1 MAFEKFDYNA
11 ILADMKVKRSALD
24 TSIAGL
30 EAALASGALGQAAEG
45 EGSTSGS
52 STVTGIPLGQP
63 MDLPSGAFLG
73 KSMPDAIKL
82 YLSAVRQRKTARDIA
97 TALKAGGM
105 VSTSD
110 DFESVVQ
117 ASVQRLKSMGH
128 LLKFA
133 DGWGLTEWSPP
144 GFRPSADRIP
154 KTKKK
159 AKKKK
164 AKTKA
169 TAPTEQ
175 PKPTAARQAG
185 DQAATEM
192 AAKIQEMP
200 KAV

>member
-30 EAALASGALGQAAEG
+30 EAALASGALGQATEG
-45 EGSTSGS
+45 DGISVS
-52 STVTGIPLGQP
+52 SAAPLGQP

-82 YLSAVRQRKTARDIA
+82 YLSAVRQRKTAKDIA
-97 TALKAGGM
+97 IALKAGGM

-117 ASVQRLKSMGH
+117 ASVQRLKSMGQ

-144 GFRPSADRIP
+144 GFRPSADRSP
-154 KTKKK
+154 KPKKK

-164 AKTKA
+164 AKKA
-169 TAPTEQ
+169 TVAEVNEQ
-175 PKPTAARQAG
+175 SKPTTARQAG
-185 DQAATEM
+185 DQSATEM